1 MTIISIT
8 NDSLSQSFD
17 SSGTIPPVARPSGIA
32 FLLAQ
37 LGAHTSERFAA
48 RLAELDLTPAH
59 VGVLRVVGQHPGL
72 SQQALSERLG
82 ALPSRIVRL
91 VDELEE
97 RGLVERRR
105 SRTDRRNHELYVAEG
120 ASERLG
126 AVLAAVGEHDAEVT
140 SGLTAREKQTL
151 AALLGK
157 MAENRGLNPEAH
169 PAYGAPR
176 ARPSGDR

>member
-1 MTIISIT
+1 
-8 NDSLSQSFD
+8 
-17 SSGTIPPVARPSGIA
+17 VARPSGIA

-48 RLAELDLTPAH
+48 RLAELDLTQAH
-59 VGVLRVVGQHPGL
+59 VGVLRVVGQNPGL

-105 SRTDRRNHELYVAEG
+105 SKTDRRNHELYVAETAG
-120 ASERLG
+120 ERLG
-126 AVLAAVGEHDAEVT
+126 AVLAAVGEHDAEIT
-140 SGLTAREKQTL
+140 DGLTAREKQTL
-151 AALLGK
+151 VELLGK
-157 MAENRGLNPEAH
+157 MAASQGLNPEAH
-169 PAYGAPR
+169 SAYGARGP
-176 ARPSGDR
+176 RPSGDR

>member
-1 MTIISIT
+1 V
-8 NDSLSQSFD
+8 
-17 SSGTIPPVARPSGIA
+17 PRPSGIA

-48 RLAELDLTPAH
+48 RLSELDLTPAH
-59 VGVLRVVGQHPGL
+59 VGVLRVVGQSPGL

-105 SRTDRRNHELYVAEG
+105 SQTDRRNHELHVAADAG
-120 ASERLG
+120 ERLG
-126 AVLAAVGEHDAEVT
+126 AVLAAVGEHDTEMT
-140 SGLTAREKQTL
+140 RGLTAQELQTL
-151 AALLGK
+151 AELLAK
-157 MAENRGLNPEAH
+157 MAAEQGLGGDVH
-169 PAYGAPR
+169 PAYGSR
-176 ARPSGDR
+176 RRGDRS

>member
-1 MTIISIT
+1 M
-8 NDSLSQSFD
+8 
-17 SSGTIPPVARPSGIA
+17 PRPSGIA

-37 LGAHTSERFAA
+37 LGSHVSDRFAA
-48 RLAELDLTPAH
+48 RLAQLDLTPSH

-72 SQQALSERLG
+72 SQQALSERMG

-105 SRTDRRNHELYVAEG
+105 SVTDRRNHELYVAEG
-120 ASERLG
+120 AGARLA

-140 SGLTAREKQTL
+140 RGLTAREKQTL
-151 AALLGK
+151 AELLGK
-157 MAENRGLNPEAH
+157 IAAEQGLNPDAH
-169 PAYGAPR
+169 PAYAARRPR
-176 ARPSGDR
+176 PVGDR

>member
-1 MTIISIT
+1 
-8 NDSLSQSFD
+8 
-17 SSGTIPPVARPSGIA
+17 VARPSGIA

-48 RLAELDLTPAH
+48 RLVELDLTPAH
-59 VGVLRVVGQHPGL
+59 VGVLRVVGQIPGL

-105 SRTDRRNHELYVAEG
+105 SQTDRRNHELYVADS
-120 ASERLG
+120 AAERLG
-126 AVLAAVGEHDAEVT
+126 AVLAAVRAHDAEIT
-140 SGLTAREKQTL
+140 DGLTAREKQTL
-151 AALLGK
+151 VELLGK
-157 MAENRGLNPEAH
+157 MAASQGLNPEAH
-169 PAYGAPR
+169 SAYGARRPR
-176 ARPSGDR
+176 PTGDQ